1 MKKVILE
8 LISESNLSE
17 GVVLE
22 AIKKIEEAAFQRG
35 YDKGFEKGVKKVWK
49 IR

>member
-8 LISESNLSE
+8 LLSESNLSE
-17 GVVLE
+17 GVVVVLE

-35 YDKGFEKGVKKVWK
+35 YDKGFEK
-49 IR
+49 RC